1 MCIGE
6 REEDNVQLSALSGIN
21 SAVENHFGQGSLF
34 NEYSIKGHKGLPVLL
49 QLGTVLIIHLTLG
62 LPAELIKAI
71 VGHTMLLDFSLNH

>member
-1 MCIGE
+1 MFNCQPFQE
-6 REEDNVQLSALSGIN
+6 LTQQWKTTLAN
-21 SAVENHFGQGSLF
+21 SSF

-62 LPAELIKAI
+62 LPAGLVKAI